1 MKRDKKYYYFLAMI
15 CFIVCYII
23 SFILSSSNIKV
34 GRMLAT
40 GGVLIYP
47 VTYFISTL
55 FSDRYG
61 RRHSL
66 IMITYTVFAFLFA
79 TVLIFVASLLPFY
92 SISNTYNLTL
102 NMMIANLAGF
112 VVGQTL
118 NLYIYYYLGERSG
131 FSYLISSVIAI
142 TVDSLI
148 FTSIAFIGVY
158 PLKTIINIFTGQY
171 VISVVITLFYSLCF
185 SYLAP
190 AMKKRKEKID
200 QEKALQIARESELKI
215 KKEKDAPKKTASQ
228 KTTTTKTATKKTTT
242 KKLTTKKETK

>member
-1 MKRDKKYYYFLAMI
+1 
-15 CFIVCYII
+15 
-23 SFILSSSNIKV
+23 
-34 GRMLAT
+34 
-40 GGVLIYP
+40 
-47 VTYFISTL
+47 
-55 FSDRYG
+55 
-61 RRHSL
+61 
-66 IMITYTVFAFLFA
+66 
-79 TVLIFVASLLPFY
+79 
-92 SISNTYNLTL
+92 
-102 NMMIANLAGF
+102 MMIANLAGF

-118 NLYIYYYLGERSG
+118 NIYIYYYLGERSG

-215 KKEKDAPKKTASQ
+215 KEEKDVSKKTASQ
-228 KTTTTKTATKKTTT
+228 KTTTKKTATKKTTT
-242 KKLTTKKETK
+242 KKITTKKETK